1 MTQYKGQL
9 EGFPEEV
16 VEKMLERQVEQGNE
30 KNVSVF
36 EKDRFADKEEGGFAW
51 NITEEGDSFWSDVI
65 VEEDFERF
73 FTFYPKE
80 ESSTQVE
87 TIVWR
92 KWPCEYKPR
101 VQYLVNLTNGDFVLG
116 CINKD
121 GHVDDRGDGEYD
133 MLSIAAIAEVKGWQ

>member
-1 MTQYKGQL
+1 MTQYKGDL
-9 EGFPEEV
+9 KGFPVEV

-30 KNVSVF
+30 RDVRVF
-36 EKDRFADKEEGGFAW
+36 EEYKYCGKIMGGFRW
-51 NITEEGDSFWSDVI
+51 KDTQEGDSFWNDVLD
-65 VEEDFERF
+65 ENFELF
-73 FTFYPKE
+73 FQRYPKE
-80 ESSTQVE
+80 ESSTQQE

>member
-16 VEKMLERQVEQGNE
+16 VDKMLERQVEQGN
-30 KNVSVF
+30 KRDVSVF
-36 EKDRFADKEEGGFAW
+36 EKVRLTGTHNGGFRW
-51 NITEEGDSFWSDVI
+51 GNTPEGDIFWSDVI
-65 VEEDFERF
+65 FKKDFEVFYKR
-73 FTFYPKE
+73 YPKN
-80 ESSTQVE
+80 TQQE

-92 KWPCEYKPR
+92 KLPCEYKPR

-121 GHVDDRGDGEYD
+121 GRVDDRGDGEYD
-133 MLSIAAIAEVKGWQ
+133 MLSIKAIAEVKGWQ